1 MYPLPNFCRRDCAT
15 CLSMWRKFGSAMAT
29 LQRWS
34 WTSSLLSPSE
44 DINCA
49 FSASCSSR
57 ALPLLVARFLVNLAK
72 LFRAGITNVAKV
84 YIGADNGANAC
95 AWHLFPSADGTRKFR
110 APLLLSLGIFLR
122 IAVQKLLNFFAAP
135 IRACEA

>member
-1 MYPLPNFCRRDCAT
+1 MLLFGFILVIFIVLLILASITLMMPSIRTIILVI
-15 CLSMWRKFGSAMAT
+15 LSMWRKFGSAMAT

-57 ALPLLVARFLVNLAK
+57 ALPLLVARFLVYLAK
-72 LFRAGITNVAKV
+72 LFRAGIKDVA
-84 YIGADNGANAC
+84 
-95 AWHLFPSADGTRKFR
+95 
-110 APLLLSLGIFLR
+110 
-122 IAVQKLLNFFAAP
+122 
-135 IRACEA
+135 